1 MLQFTWDAA
10 KSEANLLERGFD
22 FEFASLI
29 FEGRTLEQED
39 QRQHYGERRIVA
51 IGRADGFELTV
62 VYTDRLD
69 AAGRLERRI
78 ISARRSNRYERKAYE
93 EAIQTS

>member
-10 KSEANLLERGFD
+10 KNEANLLERGFD
-22 FEFASLI
+22 SEFASLN
-29 FEGRTLEQED
+29 
-39 QRQHYGERRIVA
+39 
-51 IGRADGFELTV
+51 ELTV

-78 ISARRSNRYERKAYE
+78 ISARRSNRYERQAYQ